1 MLNQVRKYHR
11 LYYLDTDNN
20 IVQAT
25 SECTGTSTCSWTS
38 ANVVSV
44 DKIESTGGLAAV
56 WLGQL
61 WGIRLYYLDTSA
73 KLSELAW
80 NPNGSWLRKNL
91 GPQADAS
98 SSLAVE
104 VVPGTLEIQ
113 VYFFRNAGD
122 LQQAYL
128 RSSWFSSE

>member
-1 MLNQVRKYHR
+1 M
-11 LYYLDTDNN
+11 
-20 IVQAT
+20 
-25 SECTGTSTCSWTS
+25 
-38 ANVVSV
+38 VSV
-44 DKIESTGGLAAV
+44 EKVESTGGLAAV
-56 WLGQL
+56 WLSPT
-61 WGIRLYYLDTSA
+61 WGIRLYYLDTTA

-80 NPNGSWLRKNL
+80 MPNGGGWLRKKL

-113 VYFFRNAGD
+113 VYFFGNAGD

-128 RSSWFSSE
+128 RSSWLSSK